1 MMKMEK
7 SRQILQIDAMD
18 LEKLLKSN
26 TTLIREKRAIGAI
39 DKNDNPIKQDKSSDI
54 IDKVISFNKANPNL
68 VASIDRDGGDF
79 VIDVARKTVHNQ
91 DIPTD
96 IMFSNSLNNELRAI
110 MRSLGF
116 DVEVKEGLTYEG
128 IFDPLNGKETAEKL
142 RTVIQVAEG
151 DIGEAA
157 FPEEFSHF
165 IIEGLLNEPFVKR
178 VLNTLNDIEVIKEIL
193 GEDFDTY
200 NDLYKGDMFMLQKE
214 AAGKLLHKHIIK
226 QESAPKATSLVGRLW
241 NWAKNKFKQIG
252 MSSIDRAID
261 RANQNIE
268 RIATSIL
275 DGSIIPLFNKEML
288 QDSKPLYRV
297 AKKVVT
303 FEDTVQKSLEFY
315 SKRIKILQSRSKRG
329 KYKKS
334 DVQTIKQMQGLIEKK
349 EYAKSI
355 IKFLGESLTEI
366 QKLHKKINSL
376 VDNQGESDTSLT
388 RIGAVS
394 KTLLNID
401 EFSQAY
407 ESILKSLSTVSSL
420 KRDPDITLTDE
431 DAALIEDA
439 SSEILKII
447 NTINN
452 TYEELRFNTV
462 WNFLSKYWGEDKIQ
476 SLTGDGT
483 DKLTLEMILNTAYK
497 DINGLDRWISSLS
510 DASDPLLSL
519 VDKVVKVSQ
528 GKRDRILENPFTR
541 YQIGSCRLN

>member
-1 MMKMEK
+1 
-7 SRQILQIDAMD
+7 
-18 LEKLLKSN
+18 
-26 TTLIREKRAIGAI
+26 
-39 DKNDNPIKQDKSSDI
+39 
-54 IDKVISFNKANPNL
+54 
-68 VASIDRDGGDF
+68 
-79 VIDVARKTVHNQ
+79 
-91 DIPTD
+91 
-96 IMFSNSLNNELRAI
+96 

-401 EFSQAY
+401 EFSQAQ
-407 ESILKSLSTVSSL
+407 SILKSLST
-420 KRDPDITLTDE
+420 
-431 DAALIEDA
+431 
-439 SSEILKII
+439 
-447 NTINN
+447 
-452 TYEELRFNTV
+452 
-462 WNFLSKYWGEDKIQ
+462 
-476 SLTGDGT
+476 
-483 DKLTLEMILNTAYK
+483 
-497 DINGLDRWISSLS
+497 
-510 DASDPLLSL
+510 
-519 VDKVVKVSQ
+519 
-528 GKRDRILENPFTR
+528 
-541 YQIGSCRLN
+541 